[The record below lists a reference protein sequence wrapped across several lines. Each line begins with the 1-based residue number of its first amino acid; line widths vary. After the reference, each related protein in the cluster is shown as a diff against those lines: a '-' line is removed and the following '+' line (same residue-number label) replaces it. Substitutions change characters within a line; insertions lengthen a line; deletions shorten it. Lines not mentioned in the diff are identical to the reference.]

1 MRRGLAPDALGS
13 FALDCLARILSTHT
27 WLEFDGWSAD
37 DLVDMDNPEDIDM
50 DPEDVMVRA
59 PVFAWTEEYG
69 EWDKLVSALQK
80 YVYEAATFAKSL
92 NSTAAR
98 LYMRAWLTLNGEDD
112 PFGIIPYVAYD
123 PEDALKVV
131 RLLRVA
137 DERLRVDA
145 ALADLPK
152 FKPAKS
158 PSAQHQKPRTALK
171 R

>member
-27 WLEFDGWSAD
+27 WL
-37 DLVDMDNPEDIDM
+37 
-50 DPEDVMVRA
+50 
-59 PVFAWTEEYG
+59 
-69 EWDKLVSALQK
+69 
-80 YVYEAATFAKSL
+80 
-92 NSTAAR
+92 
-98 LYMRAWLTLNGEDD
+98 TLNGEDD

-123 PEDALKVV
+123 SEDALKVV